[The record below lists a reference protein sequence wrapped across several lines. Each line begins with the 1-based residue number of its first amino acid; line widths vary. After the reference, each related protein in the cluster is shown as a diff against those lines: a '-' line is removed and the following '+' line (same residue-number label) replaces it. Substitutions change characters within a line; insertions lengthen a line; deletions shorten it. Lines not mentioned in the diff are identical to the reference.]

1 MHRKLIELIG
11 KLLPVKTIRRKIRC
25 SAGLTLTEVAMASAL
40 LTIGMVPIIKALTSA
55 HLATTKIEHKSRS
68 LILAQAKLDYIR
80 ARSIYHYSESFTES
94 DGVLEGSYLC
104 NVEDSAVNGNLR
116 KITVSVGFDANGD
129 STLAS
134 GEIEITLASYC
145 ANRWN

>member
-1 MHRKLIELIG
+1 MYRKLIELTA
-11 KLLPVKTIRRKIRC
+11 KLRAVKSGWSRMRR

-40 LTIGMVPIIKALTSA
+40 LAIAMVPILKALTSA

-80 ARSIYHYSESFTES
+80 ARSIYHYSESFDES

-104 NVEDSAVNGNLR
+104 NVQDSTINGNLR
-116 KITVSVGFDANGD
+116 KITVSVGFDDNGNSELAD
-129 STLAS
+129 S
-134 GEIEITLASYC
+134 EIEITLASLC